1 MTFRSWIFIFVLFLR
16 ESLFYCLS
24 LFLLWLSFDFLSVID
39 AKVLMIMLTDV
50 NYLRVLMR
58 RMFELK
64 ASIPLSK
71 DLRIRVKDY
80 DLLSANDAIGETT
93 IDLENRYLS
102 RIGALV
108 GLPRTYCTSG
118 ACQWRDS
125 RRPTQLLEEFCRN
138 QLGTSPVYPNSTTVN
153 IGQRVHK
160 LADFGQRRC
169 SGLYSR
175 GVVGRGRGGRRPP
188 TFFYRGRVPHSP
200 HFFGLKFVL
209 QLVTYWNAV

>member
-1 MTFRSWIFIFVLFLR
+1 
-16 ESLFYCLS
+16 
-24 LFLLWLSFDFLSVID
+24 
-39 AKVLMIMLTDV
+39 
-50 NYLRVLMR
+50 
-58 RMFELK
+58 MFELK

-153 IGQRVHK
+153 IGQRVYK

-188 TFFYRGRVPHSP
+188 TFFYRGTRPPLSPLFWTEIRVAT
-200 HFFGLKFVL
+200 GYLLKRSVR
-209 QLVTYWNAV
+209 